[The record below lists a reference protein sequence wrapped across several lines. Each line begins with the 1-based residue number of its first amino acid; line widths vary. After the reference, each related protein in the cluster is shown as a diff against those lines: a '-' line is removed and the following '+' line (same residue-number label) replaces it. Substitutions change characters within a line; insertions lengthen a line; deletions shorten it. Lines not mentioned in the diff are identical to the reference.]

1 MSEVLL
7 RVEDH
12 LERILDAVEVLA
24 PLELLL
30 GDAHGSTL
38 AEDGTAGTDPPPF
51 DSSSMDGYDVHSSDV
66 ASASVATP
74 VSLDVVGDIPAG
86 RPASYPVEP
95 GTTARIS
102 TGAVI
107 PAGADL
113 VVPVE
118 WTNGGKATV
127 RITRAAAAGTYV
139 RSQGD
144 DVRAGEVVLTSG
156 TRLGATQVGLL
167 AAVGRQRVL
176 VHPRPRVVVIS
187 TGSELVEPG
196 QRAAPGQIND
206 SNSYLI
212 TAAAKEAGAQVY
224 NVGIVADEPRA
235 LVGLIEDQLIRAD
248 LVITTGG
255 VSVGAHDVVKEVLS
269 RLGTVRFDRVAMQPG
284 MPQGFGTVGPDDTPI
299 FTLPGNPVSAYV
311 SFEVFVR
318 PALRRMLGVEPLQRP
333 VVRALCPA
341 GLRSPAG
348 KRQYHRMRLESVE
361 GRPVVHAIGG
371 PGSHLLAD
379 LAHANALAMVP
390 PEVTEVP
397 PGGTVDVMVL
407 ERRSG

>member
-7 RVEDH
+7 QVADH
-12 LERILDAVEVLA
+12 LERVLDAVEVLS

-38 AEDGTAGTDPPPF
+38 AEDVSAGIDLPPF
-51 DSSSMDGYDVHSSDV
+51 DNASMDGYAVLSADV
-66 ASASVATP
+66 ATASSSTP
-74 VSLDVVGDIPAG
+74 VALDVVGDVPAG
-86 RPASYPVEP
+86 RPAGFTVLP
-95 GTTARIS
+95 GTTARIM
-102 TGAVI
+102 TGAVV
-107 PAGADL
+107 PDGVDL
-113 VVPVE
+113 VVPLE
-118 WTNGGKATV
+118 WTNGGTATV
-127 RITRAAAAGTYV
+127 RVTRTAEPGTYI
-139 RSQGD
+139 RRRGD
-144 DVRAGEVVLTSG
+144 DVRAGEVVLTTG

-167 AAVGRQRVL
+167 AAIGRQRVL

-196 QRAAPGQIND
+196 TTPGPGQIND

-224 NVGIVADEPRA
+224 NVGIVGDEPRA
-235 LVGLIEDQLIRAD
+235 LLGLIEDQLIRAD

-255 VSVGAHDVVKEVLS
+255 VSVGAYDVVKEVLS

-284 MPQGFGTVGPDDTPI
+284 MPQGFGTVGPDATPI

-333 VVRALCPA
+333 VLQARCPS

-348 KRQYHRMRLESVE
+348 KQQYHRMRLESSGGVH
-361 GRPVVHAIGG
+361 VVHPVGG
-371 PGSHLLAD
+371 TGSHLLAD
-379 LAHANALAMVP
+379 LAHANALAIVP
-390 PEVTEVP
+390 AEVTEVP

-407 ERRSG
+407 ERRSA